1 MAPTPTP
8 CRLCGSHRCDG
19 PPCPG
24 GGPVPGILL
33 ARRLNLAGLSH
44 PALPLEF
51 TQGNKPSC
59 ICGSPACLEG
69 SARGILLQERLQRQ
83 GLSMAHALVVET
95 ARAMPANPWT
105 TYTQRAMPASEPPM
119 PTRSE
124 SPESAPKKVELPAVE
139 PEPEPEVHATT
150 QADTPTTQEGPED
163 EDREV
168 PAGGLIQFQTS
179 FRLSDRLIQNQ
190 DVPMDEALSFPAEIP
205 RLPEETVDESFDIGT
220 HRLPDLDEALP
231 EEAVDDTLEMLVNV
245 SVGEERPKKRLRGT
259 PDGN

>member
-1 MAPTPTP
+1 
-8 CRLCGSHRCDG
+8 
-19 PPCPG
+19 
-24 GGPVPGILL
+24 
-33 ARRLNLAGLSH
+33 
-44 PALPLEF
+44 
-51 TQGNKPSC
+51 
-59 ICGSPACLEG
+59 
-69 SARGILLQERLQRQ
+69 
-83 GLSMAHALVVET
+83 MAHALVVET

-190 DVPMDEALSFPAEIP
+190 DVPMDEALSVPTEIP
-205 RLPEETVDESFDIGT
+205 RLPEETVDESLDIGT
-220 HRLPDLDEALP
+220 HRLPDLDDALP
-231 EEAVDDTLEMLVNV
+231 EEAVDDTLEMLVSV
-245 SVGEERPKKRLRGT
+245 SGGGRAPKEAPPRHPRWQLGLERSGGPWRRKASRVQGVTLSFSQRKSVDTTDTTIPPGRDPFG
-259 PDGN
+259 PDPPYLLSYLLSAFGLPIFSQLFFP